1 MCNGSTGRIP
11 ERANRSECLMSRIGR
26 KRALG
31 KNCAS
36 STSALPRVA
45 GQATAS
51 GTGSQ
56 GHAWRSQGATTGAS
70 YGCYRHAMADGAD
83 LLTTTGKRPL
93 WVLAALPSLFMLA
106 SCSKTT
112 PEPSRT
118 DNQASSSTT
127 ASAPALLNGDVGFT
141 FGMSTTDFES
151 SCKAWRG
158 SITRSE
164 GGITCEGLAR
174 DGEVARAISAAS
186 AVFLDGRL
194 ARLVLYSHEEA
205 SVVSARVDVRFPNCT
220 RGRFGECVFGTS
232 GGAADELAAIEV
244 RDRRDFGKRGSAI
257 TIVSRRSV
265 DEAPRSTSA
274 APADPAVSER
284 AYCEKFAARMGE
296 CMPLT
301 RDTRGSL
308 QEEIERCI
316 SGRNVARASGS
327 WGDAQRAEV
336 LACFA
341 KPTCEA
347 TNACM
352 RGIKG
357 K

>member
-1 MCNGSTGRIP
+1 MTDGVDL
-11 ERANRSECLMSRIGR
+11 RAR
-26 KRALG
+26 
-31 KNCAS
+31 
-36 STSALPRVA
+36 
-45 GQATAS
+45 
-51 GTGSQ
+51 
-56 GHAWRSQGATTGAS
+56 
-70 YGCYRHAMADGAD
+70 
-83 LLTTTGKRPL
+83 TGKRPL
-93 WVLAALPSLFMLA
+93 CLLAIPFSLVLLA
-106 SCSKTT
+106 SCSKIT
-112 PEPSRT
+112 PEPSQT

-127 ASAPALLNGDVGFT
+127 ASPTARLNGDGGFT

-151 SCKAWRG
+151 ACKAWRG
-158 SITRSE
+158 HVTQSE
-164 GGITCEGLAR
+164 AGITCEGLAR

-232 GGAADELAAIEV
+232 GSAADELAAIEV

-265 DEAPRSTSA
+265 DEAQRSTSA
-274 APADPAVSER
+274 APAAPADSAVGER
-284 AYCEKFAARMGE
+284 AYCEKYAARMRE

-316 SGRNVARASGS
+316 SGRTIARAAGS
-327 WGDAQRAEV
+327 WGDAQRAEIM
-336 LACFA
+336 ACLL
-341 KPTCEA
+341 KPTCKA

-352 RGIKG
+352 STKG
-357 K
+357 R